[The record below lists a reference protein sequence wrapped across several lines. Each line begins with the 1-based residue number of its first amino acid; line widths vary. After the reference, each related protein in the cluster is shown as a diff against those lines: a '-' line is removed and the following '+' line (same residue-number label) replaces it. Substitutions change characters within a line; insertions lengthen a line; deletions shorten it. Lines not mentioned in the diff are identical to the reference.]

1 MVFDM
6 VAKANQEIKRER
18 NRAKRA
24 QIDKATNGYMINL
37 AWGVLVIILLR
48 FVETGYSGNMVL
60 SMPVI
65 LKTMAGIFAAA
76 AVGLFVC
83 GKLKVLDKACTFYKY
98 CAFAAVLAL
107 GSLWIGFFAQIRNI
121 LGGINESLLLVD
133 SRWWVSRGPIVLVA
147 AYLVITLIWTA
158 IKVAKLEKGK

>member
-1 MVFDM
+1 MVFGM

-65 LKTMAGIFAAA
+65 LRVMAGIFAVA

-83 GKLKVLDKACTFYKY
+83 GK
-98 CAFAAVLAL
+98 
-107 GSLWIGFFAQIRNI
+107 R
-121 LGGINESLLLVD
+121 
-133 SRWWVSRGPIVLVA
+133 
-147 AYLVITLIWTA
+147 
-158 IKVAKLEKGK
+158 